1 MAGRCGTMM
10 EQEPAAGVPAPWT
23 PSWCAMS
30 LDLMTRLDPLRRVRC
45 PFCFERF
52 AACEMHLRCNDHYC
66 KSDFAR
72 MVEDPILSQALNGRR
87 VGGPGYCALRSPWWI
102 DPRSDVRRGVRRHFD
117 WMVLP
122 RSLDCPNCRRPTD
135 LRLCPRCHSH
145 LPDSAL
151 TLDSGHIAIF
161 GPQSVGKTTFVTVL
175 LHELDHRAG
184 PERGFVL
191 DPLTDEIRER
201 YEREYHEL
209 PYGGSQSGVGDDLN
223 GEAFRH
229 SHSATPSL
237 ETNRGVLQPLVYRLT
252 SRRDSDRGG
261 TALISFFDTAGED
274 WEMNIDLL
282 RSEAR
287 YLGEAKGLLF
297 LIDPLR
303 IREVA
308 HDHRIELTEK
318 ESRVPPADYLTDIRK
333 LATFFRRS
341 PVKVPLA
348 ICLNKLDRWGRLLP
362 EGTRVREWARGVP
375 DAPADRALD
384 QEIHD
389 EVQSALR
396 QWGAAGFLEHVA
408 VTFPEHRFF
417 ACSALGDA
425 ARERED
431 LAQPLPTP
439 LLVERPVLWLLE
451 KQGVMGRR
459 G

>member
-1 MAGRCGTMM
+1 M
-10 EQEPAAGVPAPWT
+10 P
-23 PSWCAMS
+23 
-30 LDLMTRLDPLRRVRC
+30 LDLLTRLDPLRRIRC

-66 KSDFAR
+66 KTDFAR
-72 MVEDPILSQALNGRR
+72 MIEDPILSRALNGRR
-87 VGGPGYCALRSPWWI
+87 AGSGGAVLRSPWWI
-102 DPRSDVRRGVRRHFD
+102 DPRDDTRRGFRRHFD

-122 RSLDCPNCRRPTD
+122 SHLDCPNCGRPTD
-135 LRLCPRCHSH
+135 QRLCPRCHSH
-145 LPDSAL
+145 LPDAAI
-151 TLDSGHIAIF
+151 TLDPGHIAIF

-175 LHELDHRAG
+175 LHELDHRVG

-191 DPLTDEIRER
+191 DPLSDEIRDR

-209 PYGGSQSGVGDDLN
+209 TYGGSQFGVGEDLH
-223 GEAFRH
+223 ADSFRR

-252 SRRDSDRGG
+252 SRRDTRRGG
-261 TALISFFDTAGED
+261 TALLSFFDTAGED

-287 YLGEAKGLLF
+287 YLGEARGLLF

-308 HDHRIELTEK
+308 HDSRIQLTEK
-318 ESRVPPADYLTDIRK
+318 ESRVPPADYLNDVRK
-333 LATFFRRS
+333 LTTFFRTN
-341 PVKVPLA
+341 PIKVPLA

-362 EGTRVREWARGVP
+362 AETRIHEWACGVP
-375 DAPADRALD
+375 ENPASPELDRAID
-384 QEIHD
+384 D

-396 QWGAAGFLEHVA
+396 QWGAAGFLEYVS
-408 VTFPEHRFF
+408 VTFPNHRFF
-417 ACSALGDA
+417 ACSSLGDA
-425 ARERED
+425 AQERED
-431 LAQPLPTP
+431 LPQPLPTP

-451 KQGVMGRR
+451 QQRVLAPQAAAAR
-459 G
+459 

>member
-1 MAGRCGTMM
+1 M
-10 EQEPAAGVPAPWT
+10 P
-23 PSWCAMS
+23 
-30 LDLMTRLDPLRRVRC
+30 LDLVTRLDPLRRVRC

-52 AACEMHLRCNDHYC
+52 AACEMHLRCDDHYC
-66 KSDFAR
+66 KTDFTR
-72 MVEDPILSQALNGRR
+72 MIDDPILSRALNGRM
-87 VGGPGYCALRSPWWI
+87 GGGAGGALLRSPWWV
-102 DPRSDVRRGVRRHFD
+102 DPRHDERRGVRRHLD

-122 RSLDCPNCRRPTD
+122 SSLNCPHCGKPTD

-145 LPDSAL
+145 LPDSAIV
-151 TLDSGHIAIF
+151 LDSGHIATF

-175 LHELDHRAG
+175 LHELDHRVG

-209 PYGGSQSGVGDDLN
+209 TYGGSQFGVGEDLN
-223 GEAFRH
+223 GDAYRR

-252 SRRDSDRGG
+252 RRSARGSRA
-261 TALISFFDTAGED
+261 TALLSFFDTAGED

-287 YLGEAKGLLF
+287 YLSEARGLLF

-308 HDHRIELTEK
+308 HDHRIQLTEK
-318 ESRVPPADYLTDIRK
+318 ESRVPAADYLTDARK
-333 LATFFRRS
+333 LVSFFRKT
-341 PVKVPLA
+341 PVKTPLA
-348 ICLNKLDRWGRLLP
+348 ICLNKLDRWGRLLGP
-362 EGTRVREWARGVP
+362 ESLLYQWARGIP
-375 DAPADRALD
+375 DRPVDTALDRA
-384 QEIHD
+384 IHA

-396 QWGAAGFLEHVA
+396 QWGAAGFLEY
-408 VTFPEHRFF
+408 VTLNFPSHRFF

-425 ARERED
+425 AQERED
-431 LAQPLPTP
+431 LPQPLPTP
-439 LLVERPVLWLLE
+439 LLVDRPVLWLLE
-451 KQGVMGRR
+451 QQGVLAPS
-459 G
+459 